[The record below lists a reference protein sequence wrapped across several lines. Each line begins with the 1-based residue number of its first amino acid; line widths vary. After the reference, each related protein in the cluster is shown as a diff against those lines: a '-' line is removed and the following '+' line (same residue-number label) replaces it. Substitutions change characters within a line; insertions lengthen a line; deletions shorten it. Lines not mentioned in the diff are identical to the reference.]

1 MAPTPLRQKLLA
13 SVVKDYLK
21 DTSFKPVLKPALRAA
36 FNKELQQQQ
45 DSAHLHRK
53 VKESSSMSD
62 VPVEAVGERDQ
73 ALSGMPTLQE
83 TVAAEREEWARKV
96 AGSGKKEKKG
106 RSGTKRLF
114 KDLDTAHSEDDSD
127 SEEKDVAPIEEREFA
142 KATFSS
148 VETPVQATKRGT
160 SSNAGMT
167 PKEIEARK
175 EQSRMETE
183 MQDWLRQR
191 RDYFDMLFSKG
202 SMEDYFATKAA
213 QKSHTSQGTAEE
225 VAEEVGQRLE
235 NRNKPIEW
243 KAETIDDPISWTD
256 FYDNF
261 KRHIL
266 HKGRLHPRSYIA
278 PRLLRTLEPFML
290 LERSLEDWNLL
301 SNEVWLEAVNNLLS
315 KRFGWATTLEEVTL
329 HTKDMVPQWEDFI
342 ESCQP
347 MLRNRTLTEK
357 EKKRKVVDAI
367 LAGGYPHESLEL
379 RELIEKDSIDF
390 KSFLQPAAVLLGDL
404 ATVAKRVLR
413 KNGAAVQDS
422 KRRRSETSTVMT
434 ITPTPPVIKCSN
446 CLKIGHVAKDCRL
459 PLTCHLCHQTGH
471 FSKFCPR
478 RGQQGRGL
486 NDSRGG
492 GRNSGGRRG
501 KADYNKDRPRYNNNH
516 NHGRQMPRQP
526 RPPMVAFTNENNSGN
541 NSNSLINTYNGNSN
555 MNNSNNYNDRG
566 GGNSHSNNSFG
577 DYNRG
582 SDNRFYNSNNNFDRR
597 GQTSDDNYNS
607 FNYYGNNNNNNNSN
621 RSY

>member
-36 FNKELQQQQ
+36 FNRELQQQQ
-45 DSAHLHRK
+45 DSAHLHPT
-53 VKESSSMSD
+53 VEESSSISD
-62 VPVEAVGERDQ
+62 VPVEALDERDR
-73 ALSGMPTLQE
+73 ALKGMPTLKE
-83 TVAAEREEWARKV
+83 TVAAEREKWARKL

-114 KDLDTAHSEDDSD
+114 QDVDTVHSEDDSD
-127 SEEKDVAPIEEREFA
+127 SEEKDVAPVEEREFA

-148 VETPVQATKRGT
+148 VETPMQAPKRDTG
-160 SSNAGMT
+160 SSAGMT
-167 PKEIEARK
+167 PKEIEAHK

-202 SMEDYFATKAA
+202 NMEDYFATKAM
-213 QKSHTSQGTAEE
+213 QKSNTSQGTAEE

-235 NRNKPIEW
+235 NRNKPVEW
-243 KAETIDDPISWTD
+243 KSDTIDDPASWTD

-266 HKGRLHPRSYIA
+266 HKGKLHPRSYIA
-278 PRLLRTLEPFML
+278 PKLLRTMEPFML
-290 LERSLEDWNLL
+290 LERSLADWNLL

-315 KRFGWATTLEEVTL
+315 KRFGWSTTLEEVTL

-347 MLRNRTLTEK
+347 MLRNRTLTDK

-413 KNGAAVQDS
+413 KNGVAGQDS
-422 KRRRSETSTVMT
+422 KRRRSETATVMT
-434 ITPTPPVIKCSN
+434 VTPTPPVLKCSN
-446 CLKIGHVAKDCRL
+446 CLRTGHLWKDCRL

-471 FSKFCPR
+471 FAKFCPR
-478 RGQQGRGL
+478 QNQQGR
-486 NDSRGG
+486 SSSESKGG

-501 KADYNKDRPRYNNNH
+501 RSDFNKGRSSYQSNDRRYNNNN

-526 RPPMVAFTNENNSGN
+526 RPPMVAFTNENNNGN
-541 NSNSLINTYNGNSN
+541 NSNNFVNTYNGNSN
-555 MNNSNNYNDRG
+555 MNSNNYIDQRDNF
-566 GGNSHSNNSFG
+566 N

-582 SDNRFYNSNNNFDRR
+582 SDSRFYNSNNNSDRR
-597 GQTSDDNYNS
+597 GNNSDGNYNN
-607 FNYYGNNNNNNNSN
+607 FNYYGNNNSNINSN
-621 RSY
+621 RSH